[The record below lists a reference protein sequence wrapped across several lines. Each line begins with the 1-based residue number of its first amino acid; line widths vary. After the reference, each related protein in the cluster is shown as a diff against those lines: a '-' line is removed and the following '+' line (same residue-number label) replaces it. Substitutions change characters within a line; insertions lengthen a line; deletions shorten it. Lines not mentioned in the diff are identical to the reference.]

1 MSLFNKIFENGTFPN
16 DWSEGYIIPLH
27 KKGSR
32 SEAENYR
39 GITLF
44 TSLGKLFTRVINNRL
59 TDWSEKYYVLIEA
72 QAGFRVNMSTVDDV
86 FVLHSLLTHVLNQ
99 RSKLYCAFIDFTK
112 AFDYVV
118 RDNLWYKMI
127 KLGIRGKILN
137 IIKSMYSVV
146 KSRVKYDNKLGTEF
160 FCSLGVR
167 QGECLSPMLFSLFLN
182 DLEEVFATEG
192 YWGLDL
198 DTFKLF
204 MLLYADDIVI
214 FSKNAEELQVG
225 LDVLVNYCNRWK
237 LKVNVDKTKIMVFRK
252 GGVLPRN
259 LKFYYNGQQLEIVNK
274 FRYLG
279 VVFTAGGS
287 FSECQNTLA
296 GQAQKAIFQLNK
308 YLYKFT
314 FLSPR
319 HKLEL
324 FDKLIL
330 PILNNGGEV
339 WGFSQANAIERVHL
353 QFCKRLLGVKKT
365 TQNDFIYGELGRTSC
380 ITKRY
385 ILIIKYWFKI
395 LLSEDVKYIKLV
407 YNMMLEDLE
416 LNANKTNWTSL
427 LPHLLFSMGFN
438 EVWIQ
443 QGVGNINNFISVFKQ
458 RLTDNFIQNW
468 QSRLAE
474 SSRAI
479 FYRSFA
485 TFQFQPYLDKV
496 NVFKYLQAYSKLRMS
511 SHRLEVEAG
520 RWVRQNRVPILERK
534 CSFCNILEDE
544 YHFVIQCAAYS
555 ELREKYISKYFWKR
569 PNMFKFVELINS
581 SNINYIRKLCIFIY
595 HAFNLRTELLYN
607 ND

>member
-1 MSLFNKIFENGTFPN
+1 
-16 DWSEGYIIPLH
+16 
-27 KKGSR
+27 
-32 SEAENYR
+32 
-39 GITLF
+39 
-44 TSLGKLFTRVINNRL
+44 
-59 TDWSEKYYVLIEA
+59 
-72 QAGFRVNMSTVDDV
+72 
-86 FVLHSLLTHVLNQ
+86 
-99 RSKLYCAFIDFTK
+99 
-112 AFDYVV
+112 
-118 RDNLWYKMI
+118 
-127 KLGIRGKILN
+127 
-137 IIKSMYSVV
+137 
-146 KSRVKYDNKLGTEF
+146 
-160 FCSLGVR
+160 
-167 QGECLSPMLFSLFLN
+167 
-182 DLEEVFATEG
+182 
-192 YWGLDL
+192 
-198 DTFKLF
+198 
-204 MLLYADDIVI
+204 
-214 FSKNAEELQVG
+214 
-225 LDVLVNYCNRWK
+225 
-237 LKVNVDKTKIMVFRK
+237 MVFRK

-308 YLYKFT
+308 NLYKFT

-330 PILNNGGEV
+330 PILNYGGEV
-339 WGFSQANAIERVHL
+339 WVFSQANAIERVHL

-416 LNANKTNWTSL
+416 LNPNKTNWASL
-427 LPHLLFSMGFN
+427 LRHLLFSMGFN

-468 QSRLAE
+468 QARLAE

-520 RWVRQNRVPILERK
+520 RWVRQNRVPIHERK

-595 HAFNLRTELLYN
+595 HAFKLRTELLYN
-607 ND
+607 NDRLEHKNIQVTFTLVIKYSFNGDYGFCDQPSSVRQLSLTLTALKP